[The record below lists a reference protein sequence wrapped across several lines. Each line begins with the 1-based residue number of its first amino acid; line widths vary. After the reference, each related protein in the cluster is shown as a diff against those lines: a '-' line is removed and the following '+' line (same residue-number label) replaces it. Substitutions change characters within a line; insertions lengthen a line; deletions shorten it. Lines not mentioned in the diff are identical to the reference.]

1 MSYIKRNMNQSRRE
15 FLRTAGRLSIA
26 GTAAPFALNLATIGA
41 AAAQTATDYRALV
54 CVFLYGAND
63 HNNTVIPF
71 DTANFSAYTAAR
83 STISRALADLLPL
96 TPSVALTGANAGRQF
111 ALPTGHEKPP
121 VLCSGIVEGAGLPGN
136 EASSI

>member
-1 MSYIKRNMNQSRRE
+1 MSYIKRSINQSRRE
-15 FLRTAGRLSIA
+15 FMRAASSLSVA

-71 DTANFSAYTAAR
+71 DTASYGTYASIRA
-83 STISRALADLLPL
+83 SISRPLSALIC
-96 TPSVALTGANAGRQF
+96 GW
-111 ALPTGHEKPP
+111 
-121 VLCSGIVEGAGLPGN
+121 
-136 EASSI
+136 